1 MPTRTP
7 PAARSASKLAVYH
20 VPSVERAIAILEHIA
35 GNPGSG
41 LSEIATALGV
51 PVNAVFRICQTLASL
66 GYLDRD
72 DDDKRFRL
80 SPRLYILGQSAVSSA
95 SLVSVCSDAMR
106 QLRDATR
113 ETAAIGVRSELHG
126 VVLEQYPS
134 PQPFRFVID
143 PGNRFMLHTSAPGK
157 AMLAFLPDN
166 ERDRVVSRLDL
177 IRYTARTLATVSA
190 LTNELKEIRR
200 DGWSADRGE
209 ENDGCHCVGAPIL
222 DHQGL
227 PIAAIWVTGPS
238 NRLPLDM
245 MASVAEQVKECA
257 AGITHRLGGNQRGHR

>member
-1 MPTRTP
+1 V
-7 PAARSASKLAVYH
+7 SASA
-20 VPSVERAIAILEHIA
+20 
-35 GNPGSG
+35 
-41 LSEIATALGV
+41 
-51 PVNAVFRICQTLASL
+51 
-66 GYLDRD
+66 
-72 DDDKRFRL
+72 
-80 SPRLYILGQSAVSSA
+80 
-95 SLVSVCSDAMR
+95 DAMR

-113 ETAAIGVRSELHG
+113 ETAAIAVRSETQG

-143 PGNRFMLHTSAPGK
+143 PGSRFKLHTSAPGK
-157 AMLAFLPDN
+157 AMLAFLPDD

-177 IRYTARTLATVSA
+177 HRCTARTLVTVSA

-209 ENDGCHCVGAPIL
+209 EIDGCHCVGAPIL

-238 NRLPLDM
+238 NRLSLDM
-245 MASVAEQVKECA
+245 MASIAIQVKACA
-257 AGITHRLGGNQRGHR
+257 TSITHRFGGNQRGHR